1 MSKEITEKIAISIL
15 NSARPRKGSYDRLQ
29 AAFDMAIEALQK
41 QIPKKPIFSGLY
53 ACPCCRTIMLR
64 GSFESKGKHCK
75 ECGQK
80 IDWSAEYEEH

>member
-1 MSKEITEKIAISIL
+1 MMRKITEKIAISIL

-53 ACPCCRTIMLR
+53 ACPCCRTIMLQVA
-64 GSFESKGKHCK
+64 FESKGKHCK

-80 IDWSAEYEEH
+80 LDWGENNE